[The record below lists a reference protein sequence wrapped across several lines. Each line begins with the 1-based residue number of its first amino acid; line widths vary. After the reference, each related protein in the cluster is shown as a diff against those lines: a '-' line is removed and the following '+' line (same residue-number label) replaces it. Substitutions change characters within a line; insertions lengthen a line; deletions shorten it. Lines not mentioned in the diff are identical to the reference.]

1 MRTARRWWWCRSVH
15 QALLRQR
22 QRQLLEQSRL
32 LFHQVI
38 ERDNLVLQ
46 FQTDVVTQKE
56 VRVRLLELRPD
67 QTRERRVDVGLDLQ
81 GRDDLRV
88 DASSAASLDSVR
100 MASKTKKKPPTTSS
114 PRDDARLWR
123 EGTAKPRDAGVDL
136 GLRHVLT

>member
-67 QTRERRVDVGLDLQ
+67 QTSERRVDVGLDLQ

-88 DASSAASLDSVR
+88 DASSAASLDAVR
-100 MASKTKKKPPTTSS
+100 MTSKSKKKPPTTSS
-114 PRDDARLWR
+114 DGNESRRWR
-123 EGTAKPRDAGVDL
+123 EGVSTQRDAEIA
-136 GLRHVLT
+136 REE